1 MDKYAKWIAPRIR
14 IGWVILAVGTAVC
27 LSGILLELGNTNLSF
42 NPAIITGLGIL
53 WVGIGVGIVVR
64 YRAALVDE
72 QAARRLTA
80 AEMDER
86 TVFIRARAGSR
97 AYWVSMGLV
106 YTGLMWVS
114 FAANGDLPELSGD
127 TLWYFLAAC
136 VIAPFGVY
144 VLSMMVDQ
152 RKL

>member
-1 MDKYAKWIAPRIR
+1 M
-14 IGWVILAVGTAVC
+14 AVGAAVG
-27 LSGILLELGNTNLSF
+27 LAGILLELRSANLSF
-42 NPAIITGLGIL
+42 NPTIITGLGIL

-80 AEMDER
+80 AELDER
-86 TVFIRARAGSR
+86 TVHIRNRAGSR
-97 AYWVSMGLV
+97 AYWVSTGLV
-106 YTGLMWVS
+106 YAGLMWVS

-144 VLSMMVDQ
+144 IISILDDQ